1 MPDNEETPAA
11 ASGSGTIAFGTASY
25 KGAVSGLIITSIK
38 QGSNAQSAE
47 AMDEDGTVIQIDMYG
62 KKKTLQ
68 IEGTVS
74 GGSLGLQAG
83 STLTIGGASYT
94 IESVEITQTNTGHQ
108 SASIS
113 ASAPGGAISGS

>member
-11 ASGSGTIAFGTASY
+11 ASSSITFGTASY

-38 QGSNAQSAE
+38 FGENAQSAE
-47 AMDEDGTVIQIDMYG
+47 AMDEDGTIIQIDMYG

-74 GGSLGLQAG
+74 GGSLALVAG
-83 STLTIGGASYT
+83 ADLTIDSVAYK
-94 IESVEITQTNTGHQ
+94 IESVEVTQTNTGHQ
-108 SASIS
+108 SASIT
-113 ASAPGGAISGS
+113 ASAPGEAISGS